1 MLGTPSLKV
10 LSIKLFASLGIQ
22 GDLLHQRGLHR
33 LQVGIVVSMT
43 QGGNGGD
50 GDRSNL
56 TTPPPLTGSIGE
68 KGGRAIGALKKR
80 CGKRKTRRQKNA
92 AKQHLPMNEKKHNMT
107 CQDIRIENS
116 HKRKQIMNGALVLP
130 VYVAAF

>member
-1 MLGTPSLKV
+1 MLGPPSLKV

-56 TTPPPLTGSIGE
+56 TTPPPLTRSIGE
-68 KGGRAIGALKKR
+68 RARLRQRRAGGG
-80 CGKRKTRRQKNA
+80 GGGSEVGWVDTKT
-92 AKQHLPMNEKKHNMT
+92 
-107 CQDIRIENS
+107 
-116 HKRKQIMNGALVLP
+116 LVQLCCFRLDRSP
-130 VYVAAF
+130 FL